1 MTANIWPIGIWPKI
15 FGVVINIKEGA
26 GCRLNS
32 KSKYRRHNGKGGKE
46 AATVSNNAV
55 RIDEPTISA
64 FLFR

>member
-15 FGVVINIKEGA
+15 FGIVINIKEGPAA
-26 GCRLNS
+26 GSIPKANTAGIMARAE
-32 KSKYRRHNGKGGKE
+32 RR